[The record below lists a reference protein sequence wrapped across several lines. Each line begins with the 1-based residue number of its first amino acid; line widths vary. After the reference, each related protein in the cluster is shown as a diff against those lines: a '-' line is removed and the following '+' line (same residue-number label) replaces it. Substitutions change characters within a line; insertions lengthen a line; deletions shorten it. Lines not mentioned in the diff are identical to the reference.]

1 VNPKKYLSQKN
12 IWNGLVLMWRVAAAR
27 GGLRMSVT
35 MTVFAIA
42 PMRSVTSHAQTA
54 RCVLSP
60 ATVTIAARSNM
71 FSESQL
77 EYMQATQTSSD
88 PRDVVW
94 HRAVTKQVNPT
105 GAERDAN
112 NRIMHALDDEPPGRN
127 KRCEWQDMSRLFN
140 RKK

>member
-1 VNPKKYLSQKN
+1 
-12 IWNGLVLMWRVAAAR
+12 MRRVVAAR

-105 GAERDAN
+105 GAEREAN
-112 NRIMHALDDEPPGRN
+112 NGIMHALDDAITGQK
-127 KRCEWQDMSRLFN
+127 KRCDWQDMSKLLPFN

>member
-1 VNPKKYLSQKN
+1 
-12 IWNGLVLMWRVAAAR
+12 MRRVAAAR

-42 PMRSVTSHAQTA
+42 PLRSVTSHVLTT

-94 HRAVTKQVNPT
+94 HRALTKQVNPT
-105 GAERDAN
+105 GAEREAN
-112 NRIMHALDDEPPGRN
+112 NCIMHALDGATTGG
-127 KRCEWQDMSRLFN
+127 KRCDWQDMSRLLPFN

>member
-1 VNPKKYLSQKN
+1 
-12 IWNGLVLMWRVAAAR
+12 MH
-27 GGLRMSVT
+27 
-35 MTVFAIA
+35 MTLCVFAIA
-42 PMRSVTSHAQTA
+42 PMRSVASHVQTT
-54 RCVLSP
+54 RCMLSP
-60 ATVTIAARSNM
+60 ATVTIASRSNM

-94 HRAVTKQVNPT
+94 HRALTNQVNPA

-112 NRIMHALDDEPPGRN
+112 NCIMHALDSATKGQKKCCD
-127 KRCEWQDMSRLFN
+127 WQDMSKLLPFN